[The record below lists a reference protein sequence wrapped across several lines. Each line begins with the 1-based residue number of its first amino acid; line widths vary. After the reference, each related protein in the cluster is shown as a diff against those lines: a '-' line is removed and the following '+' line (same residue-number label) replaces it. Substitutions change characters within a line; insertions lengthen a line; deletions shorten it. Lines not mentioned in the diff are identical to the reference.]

1 MTPPRSRD
9 IDSLTE
15 AEAIAELAALAREIA
30 HHDAL
35 YHGQDAPEIS
45 DADYDALVARNRAI
59 EARFPALVRDDSPSR
74 RVGAATVEGF
84 AKSRHGE
91 PMLSLNNVFSETE
104 FAEFC
109 ASIRRF
115 LGLAAEEPLRF
126 VGEPKIDGL
135 SINLLYENGI
145 FVKGATR
152 GDGTEGEDV
161 TPNLLTIA
169 SLPRRLHAPCPA
181 RIEIRGEV
189 FMDKADFLA
198 FRATQEQAAAD
209 REERRA
215 RGEKLGDTVVVPVN
229 PRNAAAGS
237 VRQLNPRITAS
248 RPLKLFAYAMGA
260 ASEAPA
266 DSHHAFLKR
275 LEQWGFVVN
284 PLSTMLDGEA
294 AAAAF
299 QRSMGEQ
306 RAALGYDIDGVV
318 YKLDRIDWQRR
329 LGFVGR
335 APRWATAWKFPAEQ
349 ATTVLQD
356 IEIQV
361 GRTGAL
367 TPRAVMQPVTVGGVV
382 VRHATLHNED
392 EIARKDVRIGDTVIL
407 QRAGDVI
414 PQILGVVLEKR
425 PADAVP
431 FAFPTVCPVCGSH
444 AIRDGE
450 DVVRRCTGGL
460 ICAAQTVER
469 LKHFASRRA
478 MDIEWLGEE
487 NIQLLFDQ
495 GLVKSPA
502 DIFRLR
508 DHRAAL
514 LTLEG
519 WGERKVAKLLD
530 AIEARRHVALERF
543 IFALGIRRIGE
554 QNAKLLARHYHTLE
568 DWRAKMI
575 DAHIIG
581 SEAREE
587 LGSIQGIGPAIA
599 EELVEFFAEPRAVA
613 ALDDLVAQAA
623 PLPAEAAAASDSPFA
638 GKTLV
643 FTGTLETMT
652 RDEAEAQA
660 ERLGAK
666 VTKSVSKKTDFV
678 VVGADAGSKATKAA
692 ELGLRIL
699 TEAEY
704 RAMSGM

>member
-1 MTPPRSRD
+1 MTTLRSRD
-9 IDSLTE
+9 VATLTAEE
-15 AEAIAELAALAREIA
+15 AAAELAALAAEIA

-45 DADYDALVARNRAI
+45 DADYDALVLRNRAI
-59 EARFPALVRDDSPSR
+59 EARFPALIREDSPSR
-74 RVGAATVEGF
+74 RVGAAVADGF

-91 PMLSLNNVFSETE
+91 PMLSLNNVFSPEE

-115 LGLAAEEPLRF
+115 LGLKAEEPLHF
-126 VGEPKIDGL
+126 VAEPKIDGL
-135 SINLLYENGI
+135 SINLLYEDGVFI
-145 FVKGATR
+145 KGATR
-152 GDGTEGEDV
+152 GDGAEGEDV
-161 TPNLLTIA
+161 TSNLLTIRDI
-169 SLPRRLHAPCPA
+169 PHKLHPPFPA
-181 RIEIRGEV
+181 RIEIRGEI

-198 FRATQEQAAAD
+198 FRTAQEKALEE
-209 REERRA
+209 REARRA
-215 RGEKLGDTVVVPVN
+215 RGEKLGEAIVVPAN

-237 VRQLNPRITAS
+237 VRQLDSRITAS

-260 ASEAPA
+260 ASEVPA
-266 DSHHAFLKR
+266 ETHHGFLDR
-275 LEQWGFVVN
+275 LRHWGFHVN
-284 PLSTMLDGEA
+284 PLSMRLADEHE
-294 AAAAF
+294 AAAF
-299 QRSMGEQ
+299 QQSMADQ
-306 RAALGYDIDGVV
+306 RAALRYDIDGVV
-318 YKLDRIDWQRR
+318 YKIDRLDWQRR

-349 ATTVLQD
+349 ATTTLLD

-392 EIARKDVRIGDTVIL
+392 EIARKDVRIGDTVTL

-414 PQILGVVLEKR
+414 PQIVGVVLDKR
-425 PADAVP
+425 PPDAVP
-431 FAFPTVCPVCGSH
+431 FVFPDHCPVCGSH

-460 ICAAQTVER
+460 TCDAQVVER

-478 MDIEWLGEE
+478 MDIEGLGEE
-487 NIQLLFDQ
+487 NIQKLFDEK
-495 GLVKSPA
+495 LVHSPA
-502 DIFRLR
+502 DIYRLHAKR
-508 DHRAAL
+508 DAMLAW
-514 LTLEG
+514 EG
-519 WGERKVAKLLD
+519 WGERKVSKLLD
-530 AIEARRHVALERF
+530 AIEARRHVPLERF

-554 QNAKLLARHYHTLE
+554 QNAKLLARHYHTLAE
-568 DWRAKMI
+568 WRQKMI

-599 EELVEFFAEPRAVA
+599 EELIEFFAEPRALA
-613 ALDDLVAQAA
+613 ALDDLATEA
-623 PLPAEAAAASDSPFA
+623 PPRPAEAAAASDSPFA
-638 GKTLV
+638 GRTLV
-643 FTGTLETMT
+643 FTGTLETLT

-678 VVGADAGSKATKAA
+678 IVGADAGSKAAKAA
-692 ELGLRIL
+692 ELGLRTL

-704 RAMSGM
+704 REMAGL